1 MVFIYIREFGI
12 VCNQNK
18 NSTMKV
24 FLGLLLLLGVVCL
37 LVQGFILC
45 VIHQ

>member
-1 MVFIYIREFGI
+1 MKNILSGKF
-12 VCNQNK
+12 QNK
-18 NSTMKV
+18 NNTMKV